1 MGTICRRYRSRIM
14 TTIQLTLALI
24 DLRSVRNLEEG
35 IREVLRM
42 AKNINFLDRS
52 LQPRQILSLEKEN
65 LNMTKDK
72 EI

>member
-1 MGTICRRYRSRIM
+1 M

-24 DLRSVRNLEEG
+24 DIRRVRNLEEG
-35 IREVLRM
+35 IREVLRIF
-42 AKNINFLDRS
+42 KNISFQVRS

>member
-1 MGTICRRYRSRIM
+1 M

-24 DLRSVRNLEEG
+24 DIRRERNLEEE

-42 AKNINFLDRS
+42 VKSNSFQVRS

>member
-1 MGTICRRYRSRIM
+1 M
-14 TTIQLTLALI
+14 TTIQLTLVLI
-24 DLRSVRNLEEG
+24 DIRRERNLEEE

-42 AKNINFLDRS
+42 VKNISFQVRS

>member
-1 MGTICRRYRSRIM
+1 M
-14 TTIQLTLALI
+14 TTIQLTLVLI
-24 DLRSVRNLEEG
+24 DIRRERNLEEE

-42 AKNINFLDRS
+42 VKNISFQVRS
-52 LQPRQILSLEKEN
+52 LLPRQILSLEKEN

>member
-1 MGTICRRYRSRIM
+1 M
-14 TTIQLTLALI
+14 TTIQLTLVLI
-24 DLRSVRNLEEG
+24 DIRRVRNLEEG

-42 AKNINFLDRS
+42 VKNISFQVRS

>member
-1 MGTICRRYRSRIM
+1 M
-14 TTIQLTLALI
+14 TTIQLTLVLI
-24 DLRSVRNLEEG
+24 DIRRVKNLEEE
-35 IREVLRM
+35 IREVLRIV
-42 AKNINFLDRS
+42 KNISFQVRS